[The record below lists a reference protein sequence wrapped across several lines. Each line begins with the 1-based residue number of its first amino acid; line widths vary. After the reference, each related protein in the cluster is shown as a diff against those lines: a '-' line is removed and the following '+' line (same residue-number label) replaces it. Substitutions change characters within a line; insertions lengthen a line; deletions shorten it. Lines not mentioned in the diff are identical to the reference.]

1 MVMVDLH
8 SHTTAPD
15 GTYSPE
21 ESVIRAKDKGLK
33 ALAITDHDTVGGI
46 AEAIKAGEKWGIEVI
61 PGIEISTVDAGQD
74 IHVLGYFIDIED
86 EKFLN
91 RLADLRTVRNKR
103 NEMIIAKLVQLGIEI
118 SLAEVSAKRKMDEG
132 NLGRPHIAEVLIEKG
147 IVDSME
153 EAFRIYLGRTGKA
166 YANPPRISPEEA
178 ICFIKE
184 AGGVPVL
191 AHPGLYENDELV
203 RRVIQN
209 GLVGLE
215 VSHTDHTAQ
224 QEEYFLQLADLFGLI
239 KTAGSDFH
247 GERNGVIFHGDLGT
261 KTTSYDTVSKLKEVA
276 SSIRS
281 GRKK

>member
-8 SHTTAPD
+8 SHTTASD

-118 SLAEVSAKRKMDEG
+118 SMAEVSAKRKMDEG

-224 QEEYFLQLADLFGLI
+224 QEEYFLQLADRFGLI

-261 KTTSYDTVSKLKEVA
+261 KTTSYDTVSKLKESCLQYPFWA
-276 SSIRS
+276 
-281 GRKK
+281 